1 MLRGAGFQFAA
12 DAKSINPDIMVE
24 ILRWGEPRFSWSGAA
39 SNQYENRYQ
48 WYKQT
53 IDAVYKEYGFQLD
66 YVGISQNERA
76 QNNGK
81 NELEWLKYFTS
92 KIKTEPNYDA
102 DYKHIKLVA
111 ADGYRDTATISK
123 TLLQNPDLI
132 DEIDVVSSHYGLTGS
147 NELTQLQNKL
157 IAEGKQPKEV

>member
-53 IDAVYKEYGFQLD
+53 IDAVYKEYDFKLD
-66 YVGISQNERA
+66 YVGISQNESA

-92 KIKTEPNYDA
+92 KIKTEPNSDA
-102 DYKHIKLVA
+102 DYKHIKLVD